1 MTADMTAT
9 TQPWTEDMVE
19 VAGVKLQVVKGGSGE
34 PLLILHDE
42 MGHPGWLGFHQDLAQ
57 NFSLQI
63 PSHPGFGE
71 SEELNWVM
79 GMRDVA
85 GWYLGA
91 LDQLG
96 LEGMSVMGF
105 GLGGW
110 LAAEMAA
117 MCPQQFKK
125 LVLVDAAGVKPPT
138 GEILDMFQVVA
149 QSFLTISFLDPGSVP
164 EFQVICPDEPTP
176 EQSENWERARESSC
190 RLSWRPYMHNPAL
203 PNLLFRLKRL
213 PTLIVWGQQDPIVPL
228 SAGQLYHEGDGDLFL
243 VEAEPVPE
251 AAVLVKFL
259 AVVRGED
266 DEGVVVE
273 AAFAQAVE

>member
-1 MTADMTAT
+1 MATDMTAT

-42 MGHPGWLGFHQDLAQ
+42 MGHPGWLGFHQALAQ
-57 NFSLQI
+57 SFSLQI

-79 GMRDVA
+79 GMRDLTV
-85 GWYLGA
+85 WYLGA

-96 LEGMSVMGF
+96 LEGMSVIGF

-110 LAAEMAA
+110 LAAEMAT

-138 GEILDMFQVVA
+138 GEILDMFQIVA
-149 QSFLTISFLDPGSVP
+149 KSFITDSVLDPGSVP
-164 EFQVICPDEPTP
+164 EFQLICPDEPTP
-176 EQSENWERARESSC
+176 ELAENWERARESSC

-213 PTLIVWGQQDPIVPL
+213 PTLIVWGRQDPIVPL
-228 SAGQLYHEGDGDLFL
+228 SAGQLYQESIPGSRLTIIENCGHRPEVEKPEEFVSLVQEFL
-243 VEAEPVPE
+243 
-251 AAVLVKFL
+251 L
-259 AVVRGED
+259 A
-266 DEGVVVE
+266 
-273 AAFAQAVE
+273 